1 MVGRREALINA
12 AANEII
18 EITHIHPDMLPV
30 MVLDL
35 ASLQSVRDFATKFK
49 ASKYSN
55 FHFEVQLQ

>member
-35 ASLQSVRDFATKFK
+35 AKLMAGDELDLA
-49 ASKYSN
+49 A
-55 FHFEVQLQ
+55 